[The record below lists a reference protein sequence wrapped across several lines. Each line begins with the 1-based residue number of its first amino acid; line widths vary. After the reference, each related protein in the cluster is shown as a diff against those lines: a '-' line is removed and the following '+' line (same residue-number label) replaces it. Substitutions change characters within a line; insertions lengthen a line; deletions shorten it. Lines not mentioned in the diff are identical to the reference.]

1 VNKTNTETT
10 PQPEKQVK
18 TKKPNY
24 KKELAKALAENSELK
39 DQLLRSKA
47 EFDNIRKRQER
58 DKETSIE
65 FANAAIIA
73 GLLPVLDD
81 FARSLDFNQTKGSK
95 ETLLEGVLLVYK
107 NLLKILQDK
116 GLKPMECTGQK
127 FDPELHD
134 ALIQIE
140 KPGAEPET
148 IIEEHVKGYY
158 FKDRVIRH
166 AKVIVAK

>member
-1 VNKTNTETT
+1 MNKTNTETK
-10 PQPEKQVK
+10 PQQDKQVK
-18 TKKPNY
+18 NKRPNY
-24 KKELAKALAENSELK
+24 KKELAKALAENIELK

-65 FANAAIIA
+65 FANAAIIT

-81 FARSLDFNQTKGSK
+81 FGRSLEYNQTKGNK

-107 NLLKILQDK
+107 NLQKVLQDK
-116 GLKPMECTGQK
+116 GLKPMDCAGQK

-140 KPGAEPET
+140 KPGAEPDT